1 MAVNRR
7 IRRLELVQAA
17 LLLDEDQA
25 MADVHAIENAQPD
38 RRRRYRRK
46 RWWVRPWIQRRPL
59 FGQYEQLM
67 EELKNE
73 DVQSFINFTR
83 FDPDTFRELV
93 LRLGPRIAKNT
104 TFYRQPLSEGL
115 KLAIVLRHFATG
127 DSYKSLMYGFRVSK
141 TAIVHMVPDVCDA
154 IIDEFGDEVMH
165 CPTTSDD
172 WKAQAQ
178 IFEEKWNLPHCVGAI
193 DGKHVA
199 IKCPNNSGSTY
210 FNYKGFYSLVL
221 FAMVDAEYKFTWVDM
236 GANGGASDCQIFNSS
251 DLKAAIE
258 DGTIG
263 FPAPQPLRGDDK
275 DMPFFIAGDDAFP
288 LRTWLMKPFS
298 RRNLTDEELIFNY
311 RLSRGRRVVE
321 NAFGILANRF
331 QVLRTTMRQ
340 QPPTAL
346 KIVLACVCLHN
357 LFRMRNPTLH
367 RVYVDIE
374 DAKHNVVPGQWRL
387 NAPMEDLAAVVGN
400 VTTRA
405 AKRQRITLKHYFNSP
420 VGAVPWQ
427 GDMI

>member
-1 MAVNRR
+1 MPVDR
-7 IRRLELVQAA
+7 IRRLQFLQAA

-25 MADVHAIENAQPD
+25 IADECFED
-38 RRRRYRRK
+38 RRSRR

-67 EELKNE
+67 EELRTE

-83 FDPDTFRELV
+83 FDPVTFEELV
-93 LRLGPRIAKNT
+93 TRLAPRIAKKS
-104 TFYRQPLSEGL
+104 TFFRKPLSEGL
-115 KLAIVLRHFATG
+115 KLAIVLRHFASG

-141 TAIVHMVPDVCDA
+141 AAIVDMVPKMCDA

-165 CPTTSDD
+165 CPTTSDE

-178 IFEEKWNLPHCVGAI
+178 RFETKWNLPHCVGAI

-199 IKCPNNSGSTY
+199 IKCPSNSGSTY

-221 FAMVDAEYKFTWVDM
+221 FAMVDADYKFTWVDV
-236 GANGGASDCQIFNSS
+236 GANGGASDCQIFNAS
-251 DLKAAIE
+251 DLKAAVD

-263 FPAPQPLRGDDK
+263 FPAAEPVFGDNE
-275 DMPFFIAGDDAFP
+275 DMPFFIVGDDAFP

-298 RRNLTDEELIFNY
+298 RRSLSDEELIFNY

-331 QVLRTTMRQ
+331 QVLLTTMRQ
-340 QPPTAL
+340 QPATAL
-346 KIVLACVCLHN
+346 KIVLACICLHN
-357 LFRMRNPTLH
+357 FLRMRNPALH
-367 RVYVDIE
+367 MAHVDKE
-374 DAKHNVVPGQWRL
+374 GANHSVVPGEWRQ
-387 NAPMEDLAAVVGN
+387 NAPLEDLQSVTGNAA
-400 VTTRA
+400 TA
-405 AKRQRITLKHYFNSP
+405 IAKRQRMTLKHYFNSP

-427 GDMI
+427 WDMI